1 MSEYQEKHTVSRLI
15 GAPPGYVGYDEAGQL
30 TEAVRRRPYA
40 VVLFDEVEKAHPEVL
55 NVMLQLLDDGRL
67 TDGKGRTVDFRNTVV
82 IMTSNLGSQY
92 LTEEAA
98 SGTLSEGVRRQVM
111 DVVRTH
117 FRPEFLNRIDEVI
130 VFHALSREHMAQIID
145 IQARHLLK
153 RLEDRKIHVELT
165 AAARDLLVREG
176 YDPGLRGPPAEAH
189 DSAAGARPAGPPRA
203 RGRVPRGRPRGD
215 RCRRR
220 VGGVSKGHRGATGLT
235 KGLSLATQPSV
246 PRPRESKPGE
256 RRPLPVRRPSFSI
269 WYVLGLLLLLAVA
282 QTWLLNPSGRQI
294 PYSEFKSLVRS
305 NQVVEVTVGDQTIS
319 GRLREAQG
327 QGRQRT
333 DRFVT
338 TRIEDPKLVEDLEAH
353 QVKFSGE
360 TVSRWLPEVLGWII
374 PLVLLVAVW
383 SFFFRRI
390 GGAEGGVMSFA
401 RSRAKIYADDDVKV
415 SFGDV
420 AGVDEAEEELREIVE
435 FLKTPKKYTQLGGRI
450 PKGVLLVGPPGTGK
464 TLLARAVAGEA
475 KVPFFSLSGS
485 EFVEMF
491 VGVGAARV
499 RDLFA
504 QAEAKAPCIVFI
516 DELDALG
523 KIRVQSPVG
532 SHEEREQTLNQL
544 LAEMDGFD
552 SRKAVIIM
560 GATNRP
566 EVLDPALLRPGR
578 FDRQVLVDKPDING
592 REAVLR
598 IHTRNV
604 KVAPE
609 VDLRVIAG
617 RTAGFAGA
625 DLANLVNEAALL
637 AARKDKTAVD
647 MRDFDEAID
656 RLIAGLEKKRVMNA
670 RERQIVAYHES
681 GHAIVASVLP
691 GLDPVHKISI
701 VQRGF
706 GALGYTMQLPLE
718 DRYLMT
724 RTDLR
729 HQLAVLLGGRTAEEI
744 ALGEISTGA
753 QNDLQ
758 RASDIARAMVTEWGM
773 SDAIGA
779 INYAGDKRSRFLE
792 LGLPQERGVYA
803 ESTAQQI
810 DAEVKRIMT
819 DAHDTARRILSDHRG
834 SLESV
839 TRLLLEKEVMEGEEL
854 RRLLGMP
861 QVPAEPPTPSPAT
874 L

>member
-1 MSEYQEKHTVSRLI
+1 MAKLSSR
-15 GAPPGYVGYDEAGQL
+15 
-30 TEAVRRRPYA
+30 
-40 VVLFDEVEKAHPEVL
+40 
-55 NVMLQLLDDGRL
+55 
-67 TDGKGRTVDFRNTVV
+67 
-82 IMTSNLGSQY
+82 
-92 LTEEAA
+92 
-98 SGTLSEGVRRQVM
+98 
-111 DVVRTH
+111 
-117 FRPEFLNRIDEVI
+117 
-130 VFHALSREHMAQIID
+130 
-145 IQARHLLK
+145 
-153 RLEDRKIHVELT
+153 DR
-165 AAARDLLVREG
+165 
-176 YDPGLRGPPAEAH
+176 
-189 DSAAGARPAGPPRA
+189 
-203 RGRVPRGRPRGD
+203 
-215 RCRRR
+215 
-220 VGGVSKGHRGATGLT
+220 
-235 KGLSLATQPSV
+235 
-246 PRPRESKPGE
+246 KPGE
-256 RRPLPVRRPSFSI
+256 RRGLAPQRPAFSI
-269 WYVLGLLLLLAVA
+269 WYVLGLLLLLALA
-282 QTWLLNPSGRQI
+282 QAWFLTPAGRQI
-294 PYSEFKSLVRS
+294 PYSEFKTLVR
-305 NQVVEVTVGDQTIS
+305 NGQVIEATVADQTIN
-319 GRLREAQG
+319 GKLREAQG
-327 QGRQRT
+327 EGRQRT
-333 DRFVT
+333 DLFVT
-338 TRIEDPKLVEDLEAH
+338 TRIEDPKLVEDLDAH
-353 QVKFSGE
+353 QVKYTGE

-415 SFGDV
+415 SFQDV
-420 AGVDEAEEELREIVE
+420 AGVDEAEDELREIVE
-435 FLKTPKKYTQLGGRI
+435 FLKNPRKYTTLGGRI

-499 RDLFA
+499 RDLFS
-504 QAEAKAPCIVFI
+504 QAESKAPCIVFI

-523 KIRVQSPVG
+523 KVRVQSPVG

-560 GATNRP
+560 AATNRP

-578 FDRQVLVDKPDING
+578 FDRQVLVDKPDIKG
-592 REAVLR
+592 REQVLH
-598 IHTRNV
+598 IHTRQV
-604 KVAPE
+604 KVAPG
-609 VDLRVIAG
+609 VDLKKVAA
-617 RTAGFAGA
+617 RTVGFAGA

-647 MRDFDEAID
+647 MLDFDDAID
-656 RLIAGLEKKRVMNA
+656 RLVAGLEKRRVMNA
-670 RERQIVAYHES
+670 REREIVAYHEA
-681 GHAIVASVLP
+681 GHALVASALP

-773 SDAIGA
+773 SDSIGA
-779 INYAGDKRSRFLE
+779 VNYAGDKRSRFLE
-792 LGLPQERGVYA
+792 LGLGQERGLYA
-803 ESTAQQI
+803 EDTARQI

-819 DAHDTARRILSDHRG
+819 EAHDTARRVLTEQRPQ
-834 SLESV
+834 LESV
-839 TRLLLEKEVMEGEEL
+839 TRRLLEREVMESDEL
-854 RRLLGMP
+854 RQILGLPPSDDAAP
-861 QVPAEPPTPSPAT
+861 QIVRPTPANA
-874 L
+874 

>member
-1 MSEYQEKHTVSRLI
+1 L
-15 GAPPGYVGYDEAGQL
+15 
-30 TEAVRRRPYA
+30 
-40 VVLFDEVEKAHPEVL
+40 
-55 NVMLQLLDDGRL
+55 
-67 TDGKGRTVDFRNTVV
+67 
-82 IMTSNLGSQY
+82 
-92 LTEEAA
+92 
-98 SGTLSEGVRRQVM
+98 
-111 DVVRTH
+111 
-117 FRPEFLNRIDEVI
+117 
-130 VFHALSREHMAQIID
+130 
-145 IQARHLLK
+145 
-153 RLEDRKIHVELT
+153 
-165 AAARDLLVREG
+165 
-176 YDPGLRGPPAEAH
+176 
-189 DSAAGARPAGPPRA
+189 
-203 RGRVPRGRPRGD
+203 
-215 RCRRR
+215 
-220 VGGVSKGHRGATGLT
+220 
-235 KGLSLATQPSV
+235 TQPSI
-246 PRPRESKPGE
+246 PRPREKKPGE
-256 RRPLPVRRPSFSI
+256 RRQLPVRRPSFSI

-294 PYSEFKSLVRS
+294 PYSEFKTLVRS
-305 NQVVEVTVGDQTIS
+305 NQVVEATVGDQTIT

-338 TRIEDPKLVEDLEAH
+338 TRIEDPKLVEDLEAR

-401 RSRAKIYADDDVKV
+401 RSRAKIYAEDDVKV
-415 SFGDV
+415 SFADV

-435 FLKTPKKYTQLGGRI
+435 FLRTPKKYTQLGGRI

-523 KIRVQSPVG
+523 KVRVQSPVG

-560 GATNRP
+560 GATNRA

-604 KVAPE
+604 KVAPD
-609 VDLRVIAG
+609 VDLRVIAA

-647 MRDFDEAID
+647 IRDFNEAID

-681 GHAIVASVLP
+681 GHAIVATVLP

-773 SDAIGA
+773 SEAMGA
-779 INYAGDKRSRFLE
+779 INYAGEKRSRFLE
-792 LGLPQERGVYA
+792 IGLPQERGMYA

-810 DAEVKRIMT
+810 DGEVKRIMT
-819 DAHDTARRILSDHRG
+819 EAHETARRILGDHRTA
-834 SLESV
+834 LESV
-839 TRLLLEKEVMEGEEL
+839 TQLLLEKEVMEGDEL
-854 RRLLGMP
+854 RKLLGLP
-861 QVPAEPPTPSPAT
+861 KVTTEPAPSPAT